1 MDIFL
6 RGVHRSQECPVD
18 LAVVGHPR
26 RGWEDLHAEA
36 AEAER
41 AAVSVPEA
49 GATLAEGT
57 AVEVAVISVDEVA
70 WTGTVEEDPGVAPAE
85 VV

>member
-1 MDIFL
+1 M
-6 RGVHRSQECPVD
+6 D
-18 LAVVGHPR
+18 LAVVGHPH

-36 AEAER
+36 AEVER

-49 GATLAEGT
+49 GATLAEET
-57 AVEVAVISVDEVA
+57 AVGVAVISVDEVA
-70 WTGTVEEDPGVAPAE
+70 WTGTVEEDPGVVPAE